1 MKNVFK
7 FLGIA
12 FVACSML
19 VACGEEKAEYT
30 ITANVNDATMG
41 TVTGG
46 GVYEDGATCTL
57 TATPNEGYAFA
68 NWSDGVETNPRTI
81 TVTANATYTAN
92 FVAVNNDH
100 ADVAYGNTTW
110 AATFVGCGTYQGQF
124 ITRLYKDQNANDK
137 PSVYMVGGTTT
148 GTFTAANDNNYGWF
162 YFNYDAET
170 TPYTNPNTGTTDNI
184 PVWQCDEM
192 TEVIT
197 AIDMNAKTF
206 TYTAEGSVWNAAEYL
221 AGNDNPTVN
230 SLSTDVSGAW
240 ETIEFSKGNVMPKK
254 LIRK

>member
-12 FVACSML
+12 FVACSMF

-81 TVTANATYTAN
+81 TVTKDETYTAN
-92 FVAVNNDH
+92 FVAVQTEH
-100 ADVAYGNTTW
+100 ATVTFGQNTTW
-110 AATFVGCGTYQGQF
+110 EATFVGAGTYNNSF
-124 ITRLYKDQNANDK
+124 IVRLYKDQSANNQ
-137 PSVYMVGGTTT
+137 PSVYMVSGKTVGTISYEYVE
-148 GTFTAANDNNYGWF
+148 GQGSNGYSLF
-162 YFNYDAET
+162 YFNYNND
-170 TPYTNPNTGTTDNI
+170 YTEYNGNNYPTWQTDSYT
-184 PVWQCDEM
+184 Q
-192 TEVIT
+192 TIT
-197 AIDMNAKTF
+197 AIDMNAQTF
-206 TYTAEGSVWNAAEYL
+206 TFTSTGAVYNLADYL
-221 AGNDNPTVN
+221 NDTDNTQALN
-230 SLSTDVSGAW
+230 TDVMSPW
-240 ETIEFSKGNVMPKK
+240 ETIEFSKSAMPKAFVK
-254 LIRK
+254 